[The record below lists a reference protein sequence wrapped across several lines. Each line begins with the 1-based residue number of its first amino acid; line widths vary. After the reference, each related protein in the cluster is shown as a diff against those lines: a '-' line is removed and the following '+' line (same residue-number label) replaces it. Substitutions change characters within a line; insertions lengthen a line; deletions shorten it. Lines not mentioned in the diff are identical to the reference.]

1 MMGNMTSISV
11 QHAATHILWQ
21 FNRYVEYEMLEI
33 ASEWHIRVHLDF
45 LFHSSEVIMLTR
57 WQLLN
62 LSSDLH
68 LNNSWMH
75 ITWVGCGIERRH
87 GQASQP
93 LERSLLEFKNVRC
106 HKDAAGEKIKNKYH
120 IFLQKRDPR

>member
-1 MMGNMTSISV
+1 M
-11 QHAATHILWQ
+11 QHAATQ

-68 LNNSWMH
+68 LNNS
-75 ITWVGCGIERRH
+75 
-87 GQASQP
+87 
-93 LERSLLEFKNVRC
+93 
-106 HKDAAGEKIKNKYH
+106 
-120 IFLQKRDPR
+120 